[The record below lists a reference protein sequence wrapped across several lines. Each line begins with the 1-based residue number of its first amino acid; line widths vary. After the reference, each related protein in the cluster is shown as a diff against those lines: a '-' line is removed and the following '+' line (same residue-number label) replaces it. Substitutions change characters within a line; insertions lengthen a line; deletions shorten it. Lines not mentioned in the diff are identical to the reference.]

1 MKKSTLK
8 RLITSINVIKMNNL
22 KLDINLDIIEEI
34 ENFDSSNN
42 YEKKEATININNFDN
57 LIIEKYNLS
66 MKEILN
72 QNKDIFEFI
81 NVSFYGNNL
90 LSSFI
95 SSRIIRDII
104 NKLNIKTTLKSKN
117 REIIIF
123 SKRKID
129 DDFINE
135 INSIFNFFDKI
146 TNKNNYYKLE
156 IFLSSKKKYINQ
168 NLISLDPDNINSGAT
183 LPSYYIYIFRKEE
196 LIKVLFHE
204 LIHYLDLDMRDYQ
217 DQFKQL
223 YNKINLKASIIN
235 PNEAY
240 TELLALLLMN
250 IWQYYK
256 NNFSLD
262 LKDYINKKLTIEL
275 GWSYHQIAKILNFF
289 RCYKKYNSLFTDNC
303 EFIQN
308 SNVLD
313 YFILKTYFLQNINL
327 ILKEFKL
334 NNLYMTKNIS
344 KNILNNTDLQDIEF
358 SNNIDNILSSY
369 PDDDIL
375 YDITS
380 LRMTCI
386 D

>member
-1 MKKSTLK
+1 
-8 RLITSINVIKMNNL
+8 MNNL
-22 KLDINLDIIEEI
+22 KLDLNLDIIEEI
-34 ENFDSSNN
+34 DNFDSSNN

-104 NKLNIKTTLKSKN
+104 NKLNIKNTLKSKN

-168 NLISLDPDNINSGAT
+168 NLSSLDPDNINSGAT

>member
-34 ENFDSSNN
+34 DNFDSSNN

-168 NLISLDPDNINSGAT
+168 NLSSLDPDNINSGAT